1 MYEFAL
7 VPTILENV
15 VTPYEIYT
23 RDIPYCLAFVLKI
36 QYGKLKNVNK
46 KLKEKTYEYKK
57 SSIGAKNKKLE
68 NKLKLKNIT

>member
-1 MYEFAL
+1 M
-7 VPTILENV
+7 
-15 VTPYEIYT
+15 
-23 RDIPYCLAFVLKI
+23 PYCLAFVLKI